1 MSQNKE
7 LKEQSFLVYGLG
19 LSGLSVIKFFKKN
32 KFENFEIWDDNK
44 KNVLKKK
51 RSTNLIST
59 LRKVDYIV
67 LSPGISLLNNKKL
80 IKYKNKIITDIDLF
94 YLANR
99 KSKTIVITGTNGK
112 STTCKLIAHL
122 FKKNNFK
129 YSLGGNIGNPIL
141 DIKKPKNKYIIIEA
155 SSFQLSHSK
164 YIRPNY
170 AFLLNLT
177 NDHLDSR
184 HMKII

>member
-1 MSQNKE
+1 M
-7 LKEQSFLVYGLG
+7 
-19 LSGLSVIKFFKKN
+19 
-32 KFENFEIWDDNK
+32 
-44 KNVLKKK
+44 
-51 RSTNLIST
+51 
-59 LRKVDYIV
+59 
-67 LSPGISLLNNKKL
+67 
-80 IKYKNKIITDIDLF
+80 
-94 YLANR
+94 
-99 KSKTIVITGTNGK
+99 ITGTNGK

-177 NDHLDSR
+177 NDHLDW
-184 HMKII
+184 HGNMKNYLN

>member
-80 IKYKNKIITDIDLF
+80 REQTII
-94 YLANR
+94 N
-99 KSKTIVITGTNGK
+99 
-112 STTCKLIAHL
+112 
-122 FKKNNFK
+122 FKKLCKEEALKVKKVLKNF
-129 YSLGGNIGNPIL
+129 S
-141 DIKKPKNKYIIIEA
+141 
-155 SSFQLSHSK
+155 
-164 YIRPNY
+164 
-170 AFLLNLT
+170 
-177 NDHLDSR
+177 
-184 HMKII
+184 M